1 MTPSNDFFVAKGRS
15 VPDPECVY
23 IYIYKMLSSIDIT
36 TLGRM
41 YPPISTCVDVS
52 LATNGETV

>member
-1 MTPSNDFFVAKGRS
+1 MIFLSLKAGPYQIRN
-15 VPDPECVY
+15 VY